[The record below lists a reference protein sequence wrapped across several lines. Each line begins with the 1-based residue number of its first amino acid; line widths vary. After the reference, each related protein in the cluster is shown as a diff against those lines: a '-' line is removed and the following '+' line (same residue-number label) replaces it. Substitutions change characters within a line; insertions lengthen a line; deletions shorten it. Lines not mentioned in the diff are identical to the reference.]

1 MKKLS
6 ILLLIG
12 LSVAACSVCEQEQHP
27 NRVDSI
33 LTVLNDPGTSS
44 VLVVAH
50 RGDWKHSVE
59 NSLPA
64 IQNAI
69 DMRVDVVEIDVR
81 RTADGRLVLMH
92 DATIDRTTNGQG
104 KVAELTLDSIKKCRL
119 KALDG
124 SLTECQ
130 VPTLDEVFEL
140 SREKIMLN
148 IDKGYAIFDEVYALA
163 DSMGVTRQIIMKGT
177 QPVERVMEDFGPYLG
192 EVIYMPI
199 VNLDREGAAEAIASF
214 QEGIRPLA
222 YELLFKNDTSTLPL
236 KIKEELAGKTLI
248 WYNSMWN
255 GMSGSRYDDRA
266 ETQPDEVYGSLID
279 TLGARI
285 IQTDRPGPLIE
296 YLESRG
302 QH

>member
-6 ILLLIG
+6 ILLIG
-12 LSVAACSVCEQEQHP
+12 LSVAACSVCEQERHP

-124 SLTECQ
+124 SFTECQ

-199 VNLDREGAAEAIASF
+199 VNLDREGTAEAIAGF

-279 TLGARI
+279 TLGATI

>member
-1 MKKLS
+1 MKKLRT
-6 ILLLIG
+6 IIAVGLL
-12 LSVAACSVCEQEQHP
+12 AASCSAAEQQQLP
-27 NRVDSI
+27 SRVDSI
-33 LTVLNDPGTSS
+33 LSRLNDPNTDS

-64 IQNAI
+64 VQHAI

-92 DATIDRTTNGQG
+92 DATLDRTTNGSG
-104 KVAELTLDSIKKCRL
+104 KITELTLDSIKKCRL

-124 SLTECQ
+124 SLTELQ

-140 SREKIMLN
+140 SKDRIMLN
-148 IDKGYAIFDEVYALA
+148 IDKGYWIFDDVYALA
-163 DSMGVTRQIIMKGT
+163 DSMGVTHQIIMKGD
-177 QPVERVMEDFGPYLG
+177 QSADRVMETIGKYLD
-192 EVIYMPI
+192 EIIYMPI
-199 VNLDREGAAEAIASF
+199 VDLDREGAAETIEDF
-214 QEGIRPLA
+214 QSKIRPLA
-222 YELLFKNDTSTLPL
+222 YELLFKSDTSTIPMR
-236 KIKEELAGKTLI
+236 IKSALAGKSLL

-266 ETQPDEVYGSLID
+266 EERPDQVYGSLID

-296 YLESRG
+296 YLEGRG

>member
-6 ILLLIG
+6 ILLIG
-12 LSVAACSVCEQEQHP
+12 LSVAACSVCEQERHP

-50 RGDWKHSVE
+50 RG
-59 NSLPA
+59 

-199 VNLDREGAAEAIASF
+199 VNLDREGAAEAIAGF

-222 YELLFKNDTSTLPL
+222 YELLFKNDTSTLPR

>member
-1 MKKLS
+1 
-6 ILLLIG
+6 
-12 LSVAACSVCEQEQHP
+12 
-27 NRVDSI
+27 
-33 LTVLNDPGTSS
+33 
-44 VLVVAH
+44 
-50 RGDWKHSVE
+50 
-59 NSLPA
+59 
-64 IQNAI
+64 
-69 DMRVDVVEIDVR
+69 
-81 RTADGRLVLMH
+81 
-92 DATIDRTTNGQG
+92 
-104 KVAELTLDSIKKCRL
+104 
-119 KALDG
+119 
-124 SLTECQ
+124 
-130 VPTLDEVFEL
+130 
-140 SREKIMLN
+140 
-148 IDKGYAIFDEVYALA
+148 
-163 DSMGVTRQIIMKGT
+163 
-177 QPVERVMEDFGPYLG
+177 
-192 EVIYMPI
+192 MPI
-199 VNLDREGAAEAIASF
+199 VNLDREGAAEAIAGF

>member
-6 ILLLIG
+6 ILLIG
-12 LSVAACSVCEQEQHP
+12 LSVAACSVCEQERHP

-199 VNLDREGAAEAIASF
+199 VNLDREGAAEAIAGF